1 MLRRR
6 EVEEREVQYY
16 DLGSRT
22 FGRSTSLVGVDSTP
36 VLHVVSTRSIVSR
49 FGGPLLS
56 RRTRAPE
63 ILDGNNKGHA
73 IPFPVPNG
81 GLIGIE
87 GFGENQNVRVPGS
100 EAGPKNSPRQN

>member
-22 FGRSTSLVGVDSTP
+22 FGRSTSLVGVDSAP
-36 VLHVVSTRSIVSR
+36 VLHVVSTRSTISR

-63 ILDGNNKGHA
+63 ILDGNKKGHS
-73 IPFPVPNG
+73 IPFPVRNE
-81 GLIGIE
+81 GLAGVE
-87 GFGENQNVRVPGS
+87 GVFG
-100 EAGPKNSPRQN
+100 KI